1 MGREI
6 NMVRTCQTIQST
18 PLKTLPNQARGYEQ
32 RIDIPEFTFLGVA
45 AQPDFGEITIWFYGN
60 EHTIELKSLKQYLLQ
75 YRDTIISYERCT
87 DVLYQH
93 LKTVYL
99 PDRLRIEIQFRP
111 RGGIASHMTV
121 DSDWGHLG
129 GTDRLWQWHNR
140 SKQVN

>member
-1 MGREI
+1 M
-6 NMVRTCQTIQST
+6 MTKTWQTIQST

-45 AQPDFGEITIWFYGN
+45 AQPDFGEITIWFYGR

-129 GTDRLWQWHNR
+129 GTDLLWPHHQTNLR
-140 SKQVN
+140 SGPRSL